1 MLLLLFPLQAFMWSF
16 IENVRASRNCMCLL
30 LMKLLSKIYKTMF
43 VEAFAGKNLNMTLL
57 SRDVWI
63 KLMHR
68 CQYCKLFSLVTNLP

>member
-16 IENVRASRNCMCLL
+16 IENVRAKQ
-30 LMKLLSKIYKTMF
+30 KLHVFTFDEITEIYKTMF
-43 VEAFAGKNLNMTLL
+43 VEAFAGKKLNMTLL
-57 SRDVWI
+57 SREVWI